1 MRLAFGVIVLLL
13 GLLAWAGQTLSW
25 LAPVTARK
33 YGLTESEEDVDP
45 VFWAD
50 IRGEAAWDAF
60 TLWVAVV
67 AGFLLIVDNAAWP
80 YFGLVAGGAYLYFGG
95 RGILA
100 RLAMIRRGLRI
111 GSEQSVGVGLVFLGI
126 WAVMGLALIVTSV
139 VELA

>member
-1 MRLAFGVIVLLL
+1 MRFTFGVIVLLL

-25 LAPVTARK
+25 LVPKTAQK
-33 YGLTESEEDVDP
+33 YGLMEAEEDVDP

-60 TLWVAVV
+60 TLWSAVA

-80 YFGLVAGGAYLYFGG
+80 YFGLAAGGAYLYFAG

-100 RLAMIRRGLRI
+100 RMAMIRRGLRI
-111 GSEQSVGVGLVFLGI
+111 GSTQSVNTGLVFLGI

-139 VELA
+139 VELS